1 MNDLGLDRQDRPAV
15 GREIE
20 NPSPHRQRPR
30 RRWRGR
36 LFALSGLAA
45 LAGGLSLGV
54 WGQYSQQRQTMAT
67 AQQERDFAPSV
78 RVATVEASPGV
89 MLVTLPA
96 TTAAFAAANALL
108 KRVAARIG
116 GLDMNPGHPSPI
128 AFVGRSSSQR
138 QQDASWYASAN
149 SDRSEVP

>member
-116 GLDMNPGHPSPI
+116 RFGHESRPPFADCFRWEI
-128 AFVGRSSSQR
+128 LEPTPARCELVRLGELR
-138 QQDASWYASAN
+138 
-149 SDRSEVP
+149 